1 MSNPF
6 RLLLTQAAFWLMIRV
21 RLAAQGT
28 ELAKAQVPRLR
39 ERLIK
44 LGARVRETVRRVWIH
59 LASSCPYKEL
69 LLLLNK
75 RLQYPLRI

>member
-1 MSNPF
+1 
-6 RLLLTQAAFWLMIRV
+6 MIRV

-28 ELAKAQVPRLR
+28 ELAKAQVPRL
-39 ERLIK
+39 
-44 LGARVRETVRRVWIH
+44 WIH

>member
-1 MSNPF
+1 VSNPF

-28 ELAKAQVPRLR
+28 ELAKAQVPRL
-39 ERLIK
+39 
-44 LGARVRETVRRVWIH
+44 WIH